1 MEPPSTCTRTAVV
14 SNAAGLHARPC
25 HALVSAALAFESGLR
40 VRHAGREVN
49 GKSILELMTL
59 GAAQG
64 SALEFEAAGPDAEAL
79 LVRVVG
85 LVEAG
90 FDEGA

>member
-1 MEPPSTCTRTAVV
+1 MEPSLAHTRSVEIT
-14 SNAAGLHARPC
+14 NEAGLHARPC

-40 VRHAGREVN
+40 VRHGSREVN

-59 GAAQG
+59 GPPGAVLEL
-64 SALEFEAAGPDAEAL
+64 SADGPDAEDL

-85 LVEAG
+85 LVESG